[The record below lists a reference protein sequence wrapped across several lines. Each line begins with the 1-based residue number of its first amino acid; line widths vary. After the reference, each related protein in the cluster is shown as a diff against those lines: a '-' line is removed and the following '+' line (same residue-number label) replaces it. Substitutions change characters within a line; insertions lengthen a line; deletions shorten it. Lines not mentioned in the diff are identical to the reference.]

1 MTLLTTVFAAIAS
14 TIVWY
19 KKAPENEM
27 KVGILCWMYWGAS
40 LMWLVD
46 AIFEYIEIGAGLFTP
61 VPVDMLNDLFLG
73 ENEDLRHR
81 EQADQRAGDVDAL
94 GEERLSG
101 VVREKIIF
109 RRGTQIYTFVSPV

>member
-1 MTLLTTVFAAIAS
+1 MITLVS
-14 TIVWY
+14 TIVVMVVSGRVTQAVIRLEKKHKGD

-73 ENEDLRHR
+73 LS
-81 EQADQRAGDVDAL
+81 VVAL
-94 GEERLSG
+94 GLVIWLVVLLIKDPKG
-101 VVREKIIF
+101 VVRSALFGKK
-109 RRGTQIYTFVSPV
+109 

>member
-46 AIFEYIEIGAGLFTP
+46 AIFEYIEIGPSLEGGILLLLLFFSGFPLLRWVLSYGL
-61 VPVDMLNDLFLG
+61 LYCL
-73 ENEDLRHR
+73 
-81 EQADQRAGDVDAL
+81 
-94 GEERLSG
+94 
-101 VVREKIIF
+101 
-109 RRGTQIYTFVSPV
+109 

>member
-61 VPVDMLNDLFLG
+61 APSICSTIFFSGFPL
-73 ENEDLRHR
+73 LRW
-81 EQADQRAGDVDAL
+81 V
-94 GEERLSG
+94 LSYG
-101 VVREKIIF
+101 LL
-109 RRGTQIYTFVSPV
+109 YCL